1 MKLILENWRQYQLL
15 TEAQDIHALYE
26 SGQITEGEYLDKIKR
41 FAKKKGIPIAVALSL
56 ATGGVA
62 AATAHTQQAWD
73 DYDQDMAAEDAAKD
87 EAEWE
92 KREKQKKRMQA
103 QVGSQEVGIDD
114 YDLEPAPRGVKDFR
128 GKFMYVPPEQIAD
141 IVMLDH
147 GETAGELKQRLS
159 NDSKRDILSY
169 MSNKGGQML
178 GQAQDW
184 DGDGHISDDEARV
197 QNFKDTDEETGLRI
211 LPLHW
216 SVAYGVYLTK

>member
-1 MKLILENWRQYQLL
+1 MKLLLENWRKYQLL

-26 SGQITEGEYLDKIKR
+26 SGQLTEAEFMDKIKR

-62 AATAHTQQAWD
+62 GAVDNTQKAWQQ
-73 DYDQDMAAEDAAKD
+73 YDQDVAAADAAAD
-87 EAEWE
+87 AAEWE
-92 KREKQKKRMQA
+92 KQEKQKKRMVAQA
-103 QVGSQEVGIDD
+103 SSQQVDIGD
-114 YDLEPAPRGVKDFR
+114 YDLEPAPRGVKDIH

-141 IVMLDH
+141 NVMLDQ

-159 NDSKRDILSY
+159 KDSKRDILSY

-184 DGDGHISDDEARV
+184 DGDGYISDYEASI
-197 QNFKDTDEETGLRI
+197 QNFKDTDEKTGLRI